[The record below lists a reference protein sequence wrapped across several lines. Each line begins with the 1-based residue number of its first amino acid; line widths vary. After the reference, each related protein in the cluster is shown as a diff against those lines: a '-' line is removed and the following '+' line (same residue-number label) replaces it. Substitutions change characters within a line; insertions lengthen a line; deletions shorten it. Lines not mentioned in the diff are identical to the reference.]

1 MKWSLGQELIDRIRG
16 KRISRHI
23 KLLTAALRRKA
34 FSFDS
39 GVQIV
44 IAVDTMQAIVTALRA
59 KQRFAYL
66 RFGDGDVLIL
76 NGGSDSHQE
85 VSKALMKDHRRAFS
99 LYGPDVMKALPL
111 HSKKFGADEHMGP
124 GEHMW
129 SDDFA
134 SQMLL
139 GAFEFFVGTKIWSMV
154 AVHYSMVYNPDLAKL
169 FFAEIGTHQP
179 IFVGGKHNDSFILEQ
194 LLGSTA
200 IVKTPSK
207 DAYSEI
213 DRIYGDIVELV
224 EARGR
229 DFDVVIFSCGMSSRV
244 LIDRL
249 HRTGRNLF
257 LFDLG
262 SVLELFRNETQW
274 LWVKKSGKSLSDW
287 QEFMKQVVDK
297 RTRRS

>member
-1 MKWSLGQELIDRIRG
+1 MKWNLGQAIIDKLRG
-16 KRISRHI
+16 KRISKRL
-23 KLLTAALRRKA
+23 KLLGAAFRRQA

-44 IAVDTMQAIVTALRA
+44 SAVDTMQAIVTALRE
-59 KQRFAYL
+59 KQRFAYM

-85 VSKALMKDHRRAFS
+85 ISKALMKDHRRAFS
-99 LYGPDVMKALPL
+99 LHGSDVMKALPL
-111 HSKKFGADEHMGP
+111 HSKKFGADKHMGP

-154 AVHYSMVYNPDLAKL
+154 AVHYSMVYRPELAKL
-169 FFAEIGTHQP
+169 FFAEIGAHEP
-179 IFVGGKHNDSFILEQ
+179 IFVGGKQNDALVLEK
-194 LLGSTA
+194 LLGSRA
-200 IVKTPSK
+200 IIKTPSR

-213 DRIYGDIVELV
+213 DRIYGEVISLV
-224 EARGR
+224 ETRGK
-229 DFDVVIFSCGMSSRV
+229 DFEVIVFSCGMSSRI

-249 HRTGRNLF
+249 HRLGKNLY

-262 SVLELFRNETQW
+262 SILELFRKETQW
-274 LWVKKSGKSLSDW
+274 LWVKKSGKSLRDW
-287 QEFMKQVVDK
+287 QEFMDQVVNA
-297 RTRRS
+297 RTHLT